1 MGPCKYERHRWEN
14 EVNQI
19 LCFVF
24 INETE
29 CPSINLFP
37 CALQP
42 SQQITSCVP
51 AVPLSQNS
59 GHPFMQWLLQPE
71 VKGVFIVTLKY
82 PIKVL
87 WWIDIGNGE
96 RICLFIVIPGL
107 GRGKAQQCSIYM
119 NAAGWLLPWACHW
132 VTRRTHY
139 AASASLLLSSTN
151 SSTIFISS
159 KRKALVNRANKTD
172 RV

>member
-14 EVNQI
+14 QVNQI

-24 INETE
+24 INERE
-29 CPSINLFP
+29 CPSINPFP

-51 AVPLSQNS
+51 AVPLSQNP

-107 GRGKAQQCSIYM
+107 GRQGAAVFHLHECSRVAVALGVPLSDAEDTLCSICIITLVFHKQF
-119 NAAGWLLPWACHW
+119 NSWIGQ
-132 VTRRTHY
+132 
-139 AASASLLLSSTN
+139 SS
-151 SSTIFISS
+151 
-159 KRKALVNRANKTD
+159 
-172 RV
+172 

>member
-1 MGPCKYERHRWEN
+1 MKGTDEEN
-14 EVNQI
+14 QVNQI

-71 VKGVFIVTLKY
+71 VKGVFIVTLKIPHQGLMMDWHWQWGEDLPVY
-82 PIKVL
+82 CDTRL
-87 WWIDIGNGE
+87 GE
-96 RICLFIVIPGL
+96 RQGAAVFHLHECSRVAVAL
-107 GRGKAQQCSIYM
+107 GVPLSDAEDTLCSICIITLVFHKRF
-119 NAAGWLLPWACHW
+119 NSWIGQ
-132 VTRRTHY
+132 
-139 AASASLLLSSTN
+139 SS
-151 SSTIFISS
+151 
-159 KRKALVNRANKTD
+159 
-172 RV
+172 